1 VPDPP
6 QLRQGILPEP
16 AQVRQPESPSDQRLH
31 RHSTRPEPPH
41 VAQRGRASHLDAAGS
56 PSPSDRFAIARPAS
70 MPSPA
75 DAITTGATILD
86 RISSCPE
93 LWFLDMGWKGME
105 GRGRG
110 RERGVFSL
118 ASFRMYRRRLDCRP
132 VVCGEEKIWGPCVPT
147 VFWPEAAAILCRR
160 RGLRRRGG
168 GGGARRLIGFF
179 RWFREGGCVARLVG
193 WWIWRVARRGR
204 RVRLGTLP
212 CPLGLRASCRPR

>member
-1 VPDPP
+1 MPDPP

-86 RISSCPE
+86 RISNCPE
-93 LWFLDMGWKGME
+93 LRFCLDLGWDGME
-105 GRGRG
+105 WNYGRREGEEEECSPWLPFGIDDDATRYSCQLVERKRFGGRVWRRLFG
-110 RERGVFSL
+110 
-118 ASFRMYRRRLDCRP
+118 RRRRRFC
-132 VVCGEEKIWGPCVPT
+132 VGEG
-147 VFWPEAAAILCRR
+147 
-160 RGLRRRGG
+160 GYDGG
-168 GGGARRLIGFF
+168 GGGAVRRLIGFF
-179 RWFREGGCVARLVG
+179 RWSREGGCVACRL
-193 WWIWRVARRGR
+193 
-204 RVRLGTLP
+204 LGAG
-212 CPLGLRASCRPR
+212 LGGDFGG